1 MRTYTHKLKMDTI
14 AGPEAEVLVTFDADK
29 PFGPEPTI
37 HGLLSLYSSSA
48 LNDEDMQKLFEWLLQ
63 DKEEWV

>member
-1 MRTYTHKLKMDTI
+1 MTYTHKLKMDTI
-14 AGPEAEVLVTFDADK
+14 AGPEAEVLVTFEADK

-37 HGLLSLYSSSA
+37 HGILNLTSTSA
-48 LNDEDMQKLFEWLLQ
+48 LDDEDMPHLLEWLLQ